1 MPIED
6 ADKVH
11 SKRGADQASITIL
24 GRKIGFMKLMTILGV
39 GVAAIFMIIAGVMMM
54 SPQPVIV
61 NVTNTT
67 PTPQIIKNESNM
79 AITITKTNYGYN
91 VIQLSYKGNK
101 PISNFQKEIML
112 SMYPPQSSH
121 YVQRQMII
129 YDDDITYF
137 NDQYNNLYIYT
148 GLDNAFHISY
158 DTPKYSE
165 CADFINGDWNLNVDD
180 NIKKQNIY
188 QYKYN
193 IKNSK
198 TTIIENNISIN
209 TSIQNVPDYST
220 FFIYGGRYKER
231 VVISKSIRLIG
242 INNPIIDSGGIGAS
256 LTLRSK
262 NNVITG
268 FTILNSGNKEF
279 FDGGIVILP
288 GSNGNIIT
296 KNSIYKNIYGIWM
309 YKSESNTISNN
320 SLTDNDKVGIMVIDS
335 SSNTIS
341 NNIAYNNIDGIRL
354 NSGSDLNIVT
364 DNTVYDNKGYGI
376 IIENY
381 QTSSNTCEYNSFN
394 NNKMSCTDSIDRD
407 HPINITVTPT
417 TTSSNETTL
426 DEWWADCKGNP
437 KCYQS

>member
-1 MPIED
+1 VPIED

-11 SKRGADQASITIL
+11 SKRGDQATITIF
-24 GRKIGFMKLMTILGV
+24 GRKIGFMKLMTIAGV
-39 GVAAIFMIIAGVMMM
+39 GVAAIFLIIAGIMMM
-54 SPQPVIV
+54 SPQPVV
-61 NVTNTT
+61 NVTNVT

-79 AITITKTNYGYN
+79 AFTITKTNYGYN
-91 VIQLSYKGNK
+91 IIQLSYKGNK

-112 SMYPPQSSH
+112 SMYPPQSTH
-121 YVQRQMII
+121 YVQRQMVI

-158 DTPKYSE
+158 DAPKYSE
-165 CADFINGDWNLNVDD
+165 CVDFINGDWSLNVDD

-188 QYKYN
+188 KYNYN

-198 TTIIENNISIN
+198 TAIIENNMSIN
-209 TSIQNVPDYST
+209 ESIKTASDYST
-220 FFIYGGRYKER
+220 FFIYSGRYKER
-231 VVISKSIRLIG
+231 IAIAAPTRLIG
-242 INNPIIDSGGIGAS
+242 INNPIIDSGGIGAGIM
-256 LTLRSK
+256 LRSK

-268 FTILNSGNKEF
+268 FTIMNSGNKEF
-279 FDGGIVILP
+279 FDGGVIIMP
-288 GSNGNIIT
+288 GSTGNIIT
-296 KNSIYKNIYGIWM
+296 KNTIYKSIYGVWM

-320 SLTDNDKVGIMVIDS
+320 TIMDNDKVGIMVIDS
-335 SSNTIS
+335 SSNLIT

-354 NSGSDLNIVT
+354 NSGSDLNTVT
-364 DNTVYDNKGYGI
+364 DNTVYSNKGYGI

-381 QTSSNTCEYNSFN
+381 QISSNTCEYNAFN

-407 HPINITVTPT
+407 HPINVT
-417 TTSSNETTL
+417 TTITPVTTVNETTL